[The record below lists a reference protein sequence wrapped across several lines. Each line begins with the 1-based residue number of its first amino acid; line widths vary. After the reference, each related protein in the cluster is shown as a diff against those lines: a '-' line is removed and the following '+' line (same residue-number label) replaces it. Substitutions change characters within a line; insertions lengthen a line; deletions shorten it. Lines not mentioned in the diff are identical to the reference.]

1 MMMLATVMG
10 LVNSAVFAQGFVDVH
25 VKPAPD
31 HEVRY
36 TSGKTIY
43 VEGLVEDR
51 WVGRYWTPS
60 GRINFPYQLW
70 AEDAFQLQVKDNPAP
85 DAAPISLSKGWK
97 WVSGVEAPKTERGAR
112 HFVVELSN
120 TLLPVRVKV
129 HTLLDGTSVLTRWL
143 ADHEYRIQIGGV
155 DIGGAVVGAVME
167 QGRPGD
173 RGLLD
178 HSGLPENGVF
188 RLARTAAGNNH
199 HSEPARPL
207 L

>member
-1 MMMLATVMG
+1 MLMRAAMIAAAVMG
-10 LVNSAVFAQGFVDVH
+10 LVSSEVRAQGLIDIN

-36 TSGKTIY
+36 TSGKTIC

-60 GRINFPYQLW
+60 GPINLPYQLS
-70 AEDAFQLQVKDNPAP
+70 AEDAFHLQLKDNPAP
-85 DAAPISLSKGWK
+85 DAATMSLSKGWK
-97 WVSGVEAPKTERGAR
+97 WVSGVEAPRTERGAR

-143 ADHEYRIQIGGV
+143 QLTNTGSQSTALTSV
-155 DIGGAVVGAVME
+155 S
-167 QGRPGD
+167 PW
-173 RGLLD
+173 
-178 HSGLPENGVF
+178 SGH
-188 RLARTAAGNNH
+188 ARCRRN
-199 HSEPARPL
+199 
-207 L
+207 